1 MHSESWKKTFSSLR
15 GSKKIVTSS
24 TVYKLFARK
33 SCSKWNKLKINVI
46 ISPEIRRIIKTMGK
60 RKRVSGWGR
69 ERAVEGEERLKIG
82 NGRKEEE
89 GRQEK
94 NRGDS
99 RKSIKVK
106 V

>member
-1 MHSESWKKTFSSLR
+1 
-15 GSKKIVTSS
+15 
-24 TVYKLFARK
+24 
-33 SCSKWNKLKINVI
+33 
-46 ISPEIRRIIKTMGK
+46 MGEK
-60 RKRVSGWGR
+60 G
-69 ERAVEGEERLKIG
+69 RAVEGEERLKIG